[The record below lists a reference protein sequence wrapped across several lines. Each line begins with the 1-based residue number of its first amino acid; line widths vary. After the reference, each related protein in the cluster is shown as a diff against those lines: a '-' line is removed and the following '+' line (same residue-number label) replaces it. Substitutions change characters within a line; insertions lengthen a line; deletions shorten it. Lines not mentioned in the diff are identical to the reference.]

1 MKRVFLQAP
10 EYCLPH
16 TISSILIQLM
26 FEELLASPT
35 LILTPYR
42 KPFQEMNIQLAF
54 SSLNTFGLPVEDR
67 KHIRK
72 N

>member
-26 FEELLASPT
+26 FEELLGSPT
-35 LILTPYR
+35 LVLTSYR
-42 KPFQEMNIQLAF
+42 KPFQEMNVRLDF
-54 SSLNTFGLPVEDR
+54 SSLNTLGLPL
-67 KHIRK
+67 
-72 N
+72 